1 MLNISDIKV
10 GTIMQFRG
18 SPHEA
23 IFVEHSKQGRGGA
36 ILRTKLRNLE
46 NGAIIENTFKGAD
59 RVDEANL
66 TYKKAQFLYSEGDKL
81 VFMDNNTFEQ
91 SELSKAT
98 VGTSANYLKEETS
111 VDLVVINGNVV
122 NARLPIKVD
131 LKVTY
136 TEPGYKGNTQST
148 AFKPATLETG
158 AEIQVPLFIDNGE
171 MIRVDTRTG
180 TYVERVK

>member
-10 GTIMQFRG
+10 GTILEFRG
-18 SPHEA
+18 APHEA

-36 ILRTKLRNLE
+36 ILRTKLKNLE

-59 RVDEANL
+59 KVDSANL
-66 TYKKAQFLYSEGDKL
+66 TYKKAQFLYKESDKL
-81 VFMDNNTFEQ
+81 IFMDNETFEQ
-91 SELSKAT
+91 APISKTTIGAP
-98 VGTSANYLKEETS
+98 ADFLKEETL
-111 VDLVVINGNVV
+111 VDLIVINGKVV
-122 NARLPIKVD
+122 NVRVPIKID

-158 AEIQVPLFIDNGE
+158 AQIQVPLFIDNGE
-171 MIRVDTRTG
+171 VIRVDTRTG
-180 TYVERVK
+180 SYVERVK

>member
-1 MLNISDIKV
+1 MLNLANIKV
-10 GTIMQFRG
+10 GTIIEFRG

-46 NGAIIENTFKGAD
+46 NGATVENTFKGAD
-59 RVDEANL
+59 KVEEANL
-66 TYKKAQFLYSEGDKL
+66 SYKKAQFLYKDSDKL
-81 VFMDNNTFEQ
+81 FFMDNKTFDQ
-91 SELSKAT
+91 IELPK
-98 VGTSANYLKEETS
+98 SAIGSQAEFLREETA
-111 VDLVVINGNVV
+111 VDLVIINGKVAT
-122 NARLPIKVD
+122 ARIPIKID

-136 TEPGYKGNTQST
+136 TEPGYKGNTQSA

-158 AEIQVPLFIDNGE
+158 AQIQVPLFISNGE
-171 MIRVDTRTG
+171 LVRVDTRTG

>member
-18 SPHEA
+18 APYEA

-59 RVDEANL
+59 KVDEANL
-66 TYKKAQFLYSEGDKL
+66 SYKKAQYLYKEDDKYF
-81 VFMDNNTFEQ
+81 FMDNTTFEQ
-91 SELSKAT
+91 TEMT
-98 VGTSANYLKEETS
+98 REIIGDPANFLKEEMA
-111 VDLVVINGNVV
+111 VELVVINGKVMNV
-122 NARLPIKVD
+122 RIPIKVD

-158 AEIQVPLFIDNGE
+158 AQIQVPLFIDNEE
-171 MIRVDTRTG
+171 MIRVDSRTG